1 MTQSET
7 HLNYG
12 QFLDFPTVTHF
23 VRRIG
28 HNLSEVEFRKAL
40 LEAITRLGLYKDTI
54 QTSSA
59 GKSQTNKVTRTFE
72 IGVADGL
79 EFVYLDQDET
89 DFLRSAI
96 TRRSLRSLDLV
107 IFVHYRYLSS
117 KTKKIASLRFDQ
129 YFLRVG
135 FKGAVFTF
143 FHVKGL
149 KRTTPDEILS
159 KISQFIAAK

>member
-1 MTQSET
+1 MAQSET

-12 QFLDFPTVTHF
+12 VFLDFPSVTHYI
-23 VRRIG
+23 RRINHG
-28 HNLSEVEFRKAL
+28 LSEIEFRKAL
-40 LEAITRLGLYKDTI
+40 FSATVKLGLYEDTI

-59 GKSQTNKVTRTFE
+59 GKSTLNQVKRTFE

-79 EFVYLDQDET
+79 EFGFLDHDEAEI
-89 DFLRSAI
+89 LGSEI
-96 TRRSLRSLDLV
+96 TKRSLRSLDLV
-107 IFVHYRYLSS
+107 IFVHYRYLSP

-129 YFLRVG
+129 YFLRIG

-149 KRTTPDEILS
+149 KRTSPNEILS
-159 KISQFIAAK
+159 KLGKLITSK